1 MINNEK
7 NRGLPP
13 QNKPKASSV
22 ITDEA
27 LNK

>member
-1 MINNEK
+1 MINIEK

-13 QNKPKASSV
+13 QNKTKAPSV

-27 LNK
+27 